1 MRQSTHK
8 IAGQHDFA
16 RLSSAPM
23 TGTELLVAL
32 RELGMSQ
39 KAFAARAGIRQE
51 AISRYVRGHVPVPP
65 YVVMAIDSL
74 KNTEAA
80 Q

>member
-1 MRQSTHK
+1 M
-8 IAGQHDFA
+8 
-16 RLSSAPM
+16 
-23 TGTELLVAL
+23 ELLVAL

-39 KAFAARAGIRQE
+39 KAFAALAGIRQE
-51 AISRYVRGHVPVPP
+51 AVSRYVRGHVPVPRL
-65 YVVMAIDSL
+65 VEMAVASL